1 METKMMNRKTFTALM
16 ATTLMGLGLSAQA
29 QDKGTMKF
37 LVGFPPG
44 GSTDTVA
51 RVLADKMS
59 VVLKQTIIVENKPG
73 AGGRLAAQSLKASAS
88 DGLTYMVAPNATP
101 VFQTLLYPPED
112 LKYDMLKDFATV
124 GMVVSYPLALA
135 VGQQTGV
142 TSAKEYVSWL
152 KANPKEGSFGT
163 AGAGG
168 HTHFSGVQLGKA
180 IGIDLQLIP
189 YRGNGPLVNDLLGGQ
204 VPAGIM
210 TAGDIVAHQKTGKV
224 RVIGVFGAQRS
235 PMLPDVPTFKEQGI
249 NIDTGDAWTGMW
261 APANA
266 PKDKLAQVQN
276 ALEYALALPEVRE
289 ILAKASLNPDFRP
302 ADAMDQLQ
310 RKELAYWG
318 PVIKATGFTPA
329 Q

>member
-1 METKMMNRKTFTALM
+1 MSLTPLLRSAL
-16 ATTLMGLGLSAQA
+16 ACLALSASLGTAA
-29 QDKGTMKF
+29 QTGQPIKI

-51 RVLADKMS
+51 RMLAEKMS

-73 AGGRLAAQSLKASAS
+73 AGGRLAAQTLKASAA
-88 DGLTYMVAPNATP
+88 DGLTYMIAPNATP
-101 VFQTLLYPPED
+101 VFQTLLYPPEV
-112 LKYDMLKDFATV
+112 LKYDMLKDFTPV
-124 GMVVSYPLALA
+124 GVVVSYPLALA

-142 TSAKEYVSWL
+142 KTAKEYTAWVKSNA
-152 KANPKEGSFGT
+152 KDSSFGT

-168 HTHFSGVQLGKA
+168 HTHFSGLQLGKA
-180 IGIDLQLIP
+180 IGVDLQVIP
-189 YRGNGPLVNDLLGGQ
+189 YRGNGPLVTDLLGGQ
-204 VPAGIM
+204 VPAGVM
-210 TAGDIVAHQKTGKV
+210 TAGDILPHHKTGRV

-266 PKDKLAQVQN
+266 PKDKLAQMQN
-276 ALEYALALPEVRE
+276 ALKYALALPEVRE
-289 ILAKASLNPDFRP
+289 TLANKATLNPDFRP
-302 ADAMDQLQ
+302 AEEMDRLQ

-318 PVIKATGFTPA
+318 PVIKATGFTPE